1 MQIFIFMSNFI
12 RRIIKGGG
20 LFVFLLVSCQGLKE
34 DPVLPK
40 DSVDLQVMVPLSR
53 LSLFVDYSAY
63 CFGSESVKT
72 KSTQGEVPLE
82 SLIDIGLAKTSQW
95 KDGVSFIQ
103 IPFLQN
109 EEDAIIASVTSSSNP
124 EISRA
129 SKVKKF
135 LVVMEKP
142 EKDVTYVVTMITD
155 ADYYNNHPDFDFLS
169 RPNYTGVALFS
180 NVEGNLIMMRSYRN
194 GQILPA
200 KAIKATEM
208 VEPNDTLSIGY
219 VTLFEQSSSTKSGDE
234 WITPSYC
241 IAFRYMELTPS
252 YCVANGIFFDGSNWH
267 TSNYNIGGGIS
278 GGPGNDL
285 SGDELPVEDMPD
297 EERFTVELSH
307 YSPYEYSFSGEKIE
321 AIRMLGAG
329 EYLSG
334 SQVVIDYMVIYT
346 PLEFTFSYWTG
357 DFDELTVEM
366 PFLITV
372 EDDIQSTAYFD
383 TQKPCSDETRRITNP
398 LINMSIAASAIWDD
412 GPNYIGGT
420 YGEIRWERGKRKWHY
435 GIDLLANIG
444 TPVYAVYSG
453 FITRVDSNIQDVPFI
468 KGKIPAYG
476 NQIIITSERDDNT
489 DIELRYAHLQS
500 GNAIAINPRTGVPFT
515 TGDRVNRGDII
526 GYTGRS
532 GNAYSVPFKH
542 LHLGVQIR
550 NSSGVATTVNP
561 ANYIN
566 GTINVHTIKNTQGRI
581 DNIVCD

>member
-12 RRIIKGGG
+12 HRIIKGGG

-40 DSVDLQVMVPLSR
+40 DTVNLQVMVPLSR
-53 LSLFVDYSAY
+53 LSLFVDFSAY
-63 CFGSESVKT
+63 CYGSESAKT
-72 KSTQGEVPLE
+72 KSSSDEVPLE
-82 SLIDIGLAKTSQW
+82 SLIDISLAKTSQW

-109 EEDAIIASVTSSSNP
+109 EEDGIMASVTSSSNP

-135 LVVMEKP
+135 LVVKEKP

-155 ADYYNNHPDFDFLS
+155 ADYYNSHPDFDFLS

-180 NVEGNLIMMRSYRN
+180 DVDGNLIMMRSYRN

-321 AIRMLGAG
+321 AIRMLGSG

-346 PLEFTFSYWTG
+346 PLEFTFTYWTG
-357 DFDELTVEM
+357 DFDEVTVGM

-372 EDDIQSTAYFD
+372 DDDIQSTAYFD

-398 LINMSIAASAIWDD
+398 LVNMSIAASSSWGNYRGGSYGNTRTKKD
-412 GPNYIGGT
+412 GSPQ
-420 YGEIRWERGKRKWHY
+420 WHD
-435 GIDLLANIG
+435 GIDLLATIG

-453 FITRVDSNIQDVPFI
+453 FITKVVSD
-468 KGKIPAYG
+468 IPDKKNQPKFG
-476 NQIIITSERDDNT
+476 NQIIIRSERDDLST
-489 DIELRYAHLQS
+489 IELRYAHLQS
-500 GNAIAINPRTGVPFT
+500 GNAVATNPRTGVPFAA
-515 TGDRVNRGDII
+515 GDRVNRGDII

-532 GNAYSVPFKH
+532 GNAHSVPNKH
-542 LHLGVQIR
+542 LHLGVQMR
-550 NSSGVATTVNP
+550 NADGTITSDNP
-561 ANYIN
+561 AGYIN
-566 GTINVHTIKNTQGRI
+566 GTINTTTINTTKGKI
-581 DNIVCD
+581 NGIICD

>member
-1 MQIFIFMSNFI
+1 MKIFIFMSTFI

-40 DSVDLQVMVPLSR
+40 DTVNLQVMVPLSR
-53 LSLFVDYSAY
+53 LSLFVDFSSY
-63 CFGSESVKT
+63 CYGSESAKT
-72 KSTQGEVPLE
+72 KSSPDEVPLE
-82 SLIDIGLAKTSQW
+82 SLIDISLAKTSQW

-219 VTLFEQSSSTKSGDE
+219 VTLFEPSASTKSGDE

-252 YCVANGIFFDGSNWH
+252 YCVANGIIFDGSNWH
-267 TSNYNIGGGIS
+267 TSNYNTGGGIS

-357 DFDELTVEM
+357 DFDEVTVGM

-372 EDDIQSTAYFD
+372 DDDIQSTAYFD

-398 LINMSIAASAIWDD
+398 LINMSIAASGGW
-412 GPNYIGGT
+412 NYYGGT
-420 YGEIRWERGKRKWHY
+420 FGMTRDSRKTKHD
-435 GIDLLANIG
+435 GIDFVASIG

-453 FITRVDSNIQDVPFI
+453 FITRVVSSIPDVPI
-468 KGKIPAYG
+468 SGSYG
-476 NQIIITSERDDNT
+476 NEIQITSERDDNT
-489 DIELRYAHLQS
+489 DIILLYAHLQS

-532 GNAYSVPFKH
+532 GNAFDDEVPQKH
-542 LHLGVQIR
+542 LHLGVMIK
-550 NSSGVATTVNP
+550 NNSGVTTYINP

-566 GTINVHTIKNTQGRI
+566 GTINVHTIMNTQGRI
-581 DNIVCD
+581 DNIICD